1 MGRERKQ
8 VPEGYKNK
16 ISPETYVCL
25 GLIILIFG
33 FLSYKLGAVTLM
45 QTIMQLSFD
54 LLINTCFFLMAICV
68 ITGGLAAVLA
78 EFGIIDLFNVIL
90 SPLMQPLYH
99 LPGAAGLG
107 VVTTFFSDNPAILSL
122 SSNASF
128 RSNFKRYQLPALC
141 NLGTSFGMGMIVIT
155 YMAALEVKNIGSAVL
170 AGFLGA
176 FVGSIISTRLMLRAT
191 QKFYGERAQDS
202 LVDPDFQ
209 ESGLHKLRKVRSG
222 SAFQRV
228 MDALLE
234 GGKTGV
240 EIGLSIIPGVV
251 IICTLVILFTN
262 GPEDKFPGVAVIP
275 WLGEKLNFTLQPLF
289 GFTSPQALSVPLT
302 ALGSAGASL
311 ALVPVLLGKSLIA
324 ANDIAV
330 FTAICM
336 CWSGYLSTHIAMMDS
351 LKARELASK
360 AILSH
365 TMGGLGAGIAA
376 NFLFRLFTSL

>member
-8 VPEGYKNK
+8 VPEWYKNK
-16 ISPETYVCL
+16 ISPETFVCL

-68 ITGGLAAVLA
+68 IMGGLAAILA

-99 LPGAAGLG
+99 LPGSAALG
-107 VVTTFFSDNPAILSL
+107 VITTFFSDNPAILSL

-191 QKFYGERAQDS
+191 QKFYGDHAQDS

-222 SAFQRV
+222 SPFQRV

-234 GGKTGV
+234 GGITGV
-240 EIGLSIIPGVV
+240 DIGLSIIPGVV

-262 GPEDKFPGVAVIP
+262 GPDDKFPGVAVIP
-275 WLGEKLNFTLQPLF
+275 WLGEKLNFLLQPLF
-289 GFTSPQALSVPLT
+289 GFSSPQAISVPLT

-311 ALVPVLLGKSLIA
+311 ALVPVLLEKSLIS

-365 TMGGLGAGIAA
+365 TVGGLGAGIAA
-376 NFLFRLFTSL
+376 NFLFRLFISL

>member
-1 MGRERKQ
+1 MGNHKQ
-8 VPEGYKNK
+8 NVPVGYKQK

-25 GLIILIFG
+25 GLILLIFG

-54 LLINTCFFLMAICV
+54 LLINTCLFLMAICV
-68 ITGGLAAVLA
+68 IMGGLAAILA

-90 SPLMQPLYH
+90 SPLMKPLYH
-99 LPGAAGLG
+99 LPGSAALG
-107 VVTTFFSDNPAILSL
+107 VITTFFSDNPAILSL
-122 SSNASF
+122 TANASF
-128 RSNFKRYQLPALC
+128 RSGFQRYQLPALC
-141 NLGTSFGMGMIVIT
+141 NLGTSFGMGMVVIT
-155 YMAALEVKNIGSAVL
+155 YMAALEIANIGAAVL

-191 QKFYGERAQDS
+191 RNFYGDQAEDS

-209 ESGLHKLRKVRSG
+209 ESGLHKLRKVRPG
-222 SAFQRV
+222 NAFQRV

-234 GGKTGV
+234 GGKSGV
-240 EIGLSIIPGVV
+240 EIGLAIIPGVV

-262 GPEDKFPGVAVIP
+262 GPEDKFPGVALIP
-275 WLGEKLNFTLQPLF
+275 WVGDKLNFIIQPLF

-311 ALVPVLLGKSLIA
+311 ALVPVLVNKALIA
-324 ANDIAV
+324 ANDVAV

-351 LKARELASK
+351 LKARDLASK

-365 TMGGLGAGIAA
+365 TVGGLGAGIAA
-376 NFLFRLFTSL
+376 NFLFKLFTSL